1 MSDVSRLIHVRFWR
15 ERQSYAEERILVL
28 QREDAQGRDSH
39 TLRATL
45 KEDASPTQSFARV
58 ERWDGSQWQEVVTQ
72 RGETFPR
79 VRGPYRAG
87 VMPFY
92 GHADEAAIRSEI
104 EAVLAPLIELA
115 TKVVRS

>member
-1 MSDVSRLIHVRFWR
+1 MSDVSRLRWSHVRFWR

-28 QREDAQGRDSH
+28 QRKDADSH

-45 KEDASPTQSFARV
+45 KEDAYPNQSFARV

-92 GHADEAAIRSEI
+92 GHADEAAIRIEI